1 MRSGIWFRVS
11 TFVVVWSSKRQANLR
26 GRIAI
31 FSSGRGRPPN
41 PQPRTAALRSADVPA
56 CEFRRRLGASSNL
69 RCSLRQFAPPSRLL
83 FLESLDKQLSS
94 VNVVGSRY
102 VEKRGYLSRYS
113 HERMVQAR
121 EARAEPIHEFGSE
134 AAWTRS
140 LRQELPRFIPFLKKC
155 GLDFHGRILEIGA
168 GAGWLSA
175 ELSKLPRVVEVF
187 ATDFST
193 KVLQEHAPRVFSLL
207 NAHAS
212 KIIRTPGD
220 FHKLDFPSNYF
231 DFVVSS
237 AALQHATNPVQVLRE
252 VKRVLKRGG
261 RFVAIRE
268 PVWPLVRLRAR
279 GKRKVIPGPGG
290 LDLRHRTLSHYCE
303 FFRQAG
309 LPLEVKRVNLAKGLR
324 YYFGQMVN
332 GLTHARYAFIGTKKG
347 SGEQGWYCVIR
358 PPVQSRAGSHS
369 R

>member
-1 MRSGIWFRVS
+1 MDGPTSKVIHDLLVS
-11 TFVVVWSSKRQANLR
+11 RL
-26 GRIAI
+26 
-31 FSSGRGRPPN
+31 P
-41 PQPRTAALRSADVPA
+41 L
-56 CEFRRRLGASSNL
+56 RRRL
-69 RCSLRQFAPPSRLL
+69 
-83 FLESLDKQLSS
+83 DKTLPS
-94 VNVVGSRY
+94 VNAAGSRY

-121 EARAEPIHEFGSE
+121 EAHVEPIHEFESE
-134 AAWTRS
+134 AAWARS
-140 LRQELPRFIPFLKKC
+140 LRHELPRFIPFLKKC
-155 GLDFHGRILEIGA
+155 GLDFHGRVLEIGA

-175 ELSKLPRVVEVF
+175 ELSKLPNVVEVF

-193 KVLQEHAPRVFSLL
+193 KILQEHAPRVFSLL
-207 NAHAS
+207 NAHTS

-252 VKRVLKRGG
+252 VKRVLKHGG

-268 PVWPLVRLRAR
+268 PVWPLVRLKSR
-279 GKRKVIPGPGG
+279 GKKKVSLGPGG
-290 LDLRHRTLSHYCE
+290 LDLRHRSLSHYQE

-309 LPLEVKRVNLAKGLR
+309 LPVEVKRVNLSRGFR

-332 GLTHARYAFIGTKKG
+332 GLTHARYAFIGTKKT
-347 SGEQGWYCVIR
+347 SSDTARDLFSTRRQKLVKYPLIR
-358 PPVQSRAGSHS
+358 SRS
-369 R
+369 

>member
-1 MRSGIWFRVS
+1 
-11 TFVVVWSSKRQANLR
+11 
-26 GRIAI
+26 
-31 FSSGRGRPPN
+31 
-41 PQPRTAALRSADVPA
+41 
-56 CEFRRRLGASSNL
+56 
-69 RCSLRQFAPPSRLL
+69 
-83 FLESLDKQLSS
+83 
-94 VNVVGSRY
+94 
-102 VEKRGYLSRYS
+102 
-113 HERMVQAR
+113 MVQAR

-207 NAHAS
+207 NAHTS

-268 PVWPLVRLRAR
+268 PVWPLM
-279 GKRKVIPGPGG
+279 KRKLKPKTGKTGPGG
-290 LDLRHRTLSHYCE
+290 LQMNHYTLAHYKE
-303 FFRQAG
+303 SFKQAA
-309 LPLEVKRVNLAKGLR
+309 LPLEVKRVNLSSGFR
-324 YYFGQMVN
+324 YYVDEMVN
-332 GLTHARYAFIGTKKG
+332 GITHARYAFIGRK
-347 SGEQGWYCVIR
+347 
-358 PPVQSRAGSHS
+358 RAGTVQK
-369 R
+369 RARA